1 MVEWREVVALL
12 HGSRDAGKI
21 AAETLAEFPFF
32 SNLPT
37 GSVTEV
43 FHGMT
48 SFPLFAFWMGIHLK
62 SSSLHRNSD
71 GETD

>member
-12 HGSRDAGKI
+12 HGSREAGKI
-21 AAETLAEFPFF
+21 AAETLAEFPFL
-32 SNLPT
+32 SPT
-37 GSVTEV
+37 GSVSEV

-48 SFPLFAFWMGIHLK
+48 SFPLSDFWMGFHLK
-62 SSSLHRNSD
+62 SSSHHRNSD